1 MRVLMI
7 HPDGTVLDW
16 NISVP
21 RDATKILVEPPWI
34 TLEGQV
40 DFLFSERTRE
50 R

>member
-1 MRVLMI
+1 MI
-7 HPDGTVLDW
+7 HPDGNVFGW

-21 RDATKILVEPPWI
+21 CDATKISAEHAWI